1 MMMSRLATVD
11 CRATR
16 SNFLLWSENA
26 LGGIV
31 KENKGDRGIGR
42 ENAHCP
48 VLTISR
54 EIDIENGSHSH
65 YQQAQ
70 PKRVFQPKR
79 LQPKVNAV
87 LSITYENR
95 DDKKALHNVHYATVP

>member
-26 LGGIV
+26 LGENI

-42 ENAHCP
+42 ENTHCP

-54 EIDIENGSHSH
+54 EIENDYHSQSQERSRVIE
-65 YQQAQ
+65 
-70 PKRVFQPKR
+70 R
-79 LQPKVNAV
+79 V
-87 LSITYENR
+87 LS
-95 DDKKALHNVHYATVP
+95 HNAFYVRRYLPVYLRMRMRIVRN

>member
-26 LGGIV
+26 LGENI

-42 ENAHCP
+42 ENTHCP

-54 EIDIENGSHSH
+54 EIENDSHLHLHLQERLSLSDVRMVISH
-65 YQQAQ
+65 
-70 PKRVFQPKR
+70 
-79 LQPKVNAV
+79 
-87 LSITYENR
+87 E
-95 DDKKALHNVHYATVP
+95 